1 LILKKIWTNGCF
13 DILHIGHI
21 KMLEKAKSR
30 GDILIVG
37 IDSDSRVKSLK
48 GSDRP
53 YNNEND
59 RMEFLKSIRFIDEV
73 FIFGSEKEMEDLVLS
88 LGIDEIVVG
97 EEYKDRNV
105 VGSIHAPV
113 YFFPRIGDYSTS
125 KILRSADI

>member
-1 LILKKIWTNGCF
+1 LKTIWTNGCF

-30 GDILIVG
+30 GDVLIVG
-37 IDSDSRVKSLK
+37 IDSDQRVRNLK
-48 GSDRP
+48 GEGRPFNSQSDRKS
-53 YNNEND
+53 
-59 RMEFLKSIRFIDEV
+59 FLESIKYVDEV
-73 FIFGSEKEMEDLVLS
+73 KIFSSEQEMEDLVLK

-97 EEYKDRNV
+97 EEYKGRNV

-125 KILRSADI
+125 KILKSADI